1 MSTSITIGIRGIYR
15 DVLLR
20 PGGGVEHDGG
30 WVRNTIVT
38 RCRVLLTGF
47 IRNEPA
53 DGIRYL
59 AVGQG
64 NPAWDAGG
72 APASDPD
79 ATTGLVQ
86 PYSPPI
92 GFGDLEVAYLDATDQ
107 VQTAP
112 SPRLQ
117 VTATLGPGY
126 PAPLPGLSTYPLRE
140 FGLFGGLGED
150 DFMINSIRH
159 PVIHK
164 DDTATLIRVVR
175 LYF

>member
-1 MSTSITIGIRGIYR
+1 MSTSTISIRGIYR

-20 PGGGVEHDGG
+20 PDGRVEHDGG

-38 RCRVLLTGF
+38 RCRVLLTAF
-47 IRNEPA
+47 IGNEPSA
-53 DGIRYL
+53 GIQYL
-59 AVGQG
+59 AVGRG
-64 NPAWDAGG
+64 SDAWDTGG
-72 APASDPD
+72 IPASDPD
-79 ATTGLVQ
+79 ATTDLVQ
-86 PYSPPI
+86 RYAPHKNFSE
-92 GFGDLEVAYLDATDQ
+92 LEVAYLNAQDQ
-107 VQTAP
+107 TQEAP

-126 PAPLPGLSTYPLRE
+126 PVPLPGGRTYPLRE
-140 FGLFGGLGED
+140 FGLFGRLGDD

-164 DDTATLIRVVR
+164 DEAATLIRVVR